1 MTLLSPQECEAES
14 PATAISRIATN
25 TKCNLL
31 DVDFCC
37 AARVCAQILRLP
49 TFTVDFTL
57 SGALLSLSS
66 FGTRGTSS
74 DLRATRLVCY
84 LFGQSVLCC
93 RFARITILS
102 ALFFP
107 HSIVVRRHAVW
118 PRNKPQLGQ
127 PNRGSSLPAL
137 LHRRRSKIGG
147 RQPIFD
153 VTGTGAVYRKQMW
166 EILYDRLL
174 DTARRSPR

>member
-1 MTLLSPQECEAES
+1 VEKTLRLGIPQKTRDSHFPTAATTTAPFLSA
-14 PATAISRIATN
+14 ASRSHTSIPPGGY
-25 TKCNLL
+25 
-31 DVDFCC
+31 DVSRLFQ
-37 AARVCAQILRLP
+37 VCAQILRLP

-84 LFGQSVLCC
+84 LFGQSVLCY

-147 RQPIFD
+147 RHAIHFS
-153 VTGTGAVYRKQMW
+153 T
-166 EILYDRLL
+166 
-174 DTARRSPR
+174 